1 MTITSIIVTPDL
13 DRMLAFY
20 QGMFDATQTSR
31 FPEDGAVFYVGLK
44 VGDSDLGLVSEDAE
58 LGTKQRI
65 VLSFAVSNVD
75 ELLDR
80 VVELGGR
87 VMSPPNDMPW
97 GQRVGH
103 IEDPDGN
110 AVNLT
115 HEIARD

>member
-1 MTITSIIVTPDL
+1 MTIMSIIVTPDL

-20 QGMFDATQTSR
+20 KGMFDATETNR
-31 FPEDGAVFYVGLK
+31 FPEEGPLFYLGLK
-44 VGDSDLGLVSEDAE
+44 VGDSDLGLVSDDGAE

-65 VLSFAVSNVD
+65 LISVAVSNVD
-75 ELLDR
+75 ELLER

-87 VMSPPNDMPW
+87 VLSPPNDMPW

-115 HEIARD
+115 HEI